1 MTQASQEGGTL
12 AARILS
18 RLKPEAMVTRIEYEG
33 PRIAIYTDNPKYFVD
48 NGGVVGQLVTEL
60 RKRVIVKSSESVR
73 KPAEE
78 VRSYITSVAP
88 REAGINRIFFDAA
101 LGEVLIEAANSKLLQ
116 QVPELSEQELFVRTG
131 WRPRIRQSS
140 PISSPAM
147 EQVYYALSD
156 ADERM
161 SFLRRAGER
170 IFRDRIYPRSEVV
183 LTVLG
188 AAREVGRSCM
198 LLSTPE
204 SRILLD
210 CGVHPGAKGPLN
222 AYPRLDWLDMTL
234 DDLDAVVI
242 SHAHLDHVGF
252 VPVLFKHGYRGPV
265 YMTEPTLALSTLLLM
280 DAIRVAQSE
289 GAVPPYNMEDLRTM
303 ISHTI
308 TLPYNSVTD
317 ITPDVK
323 LTLYN
328 AGHILGSAVIHL
340 HIGDGAHNVVY
351 TGDFKFDNTR
361 LFQAAFFNF
370 PRAETLV
377 MESTYGSRSD
387 VMPTR
392 METEQAFAASLRQTL
407 EGGGKVLIPVPAVG
421 RAQEIMLVINEL
433 VRTRAVPEVPVYL
446 EGMLK
451 EATGIHIL
459 YSDYLSP
466 TVKSEIRETGA
477 NPFLAEWYTV
487 VDSPKRRSE
496 IVSEGGPS
504 VILATSGMLEGGPSV
519 YYFSELAEDPR
530 NKILFVS
537 YQVPGTTGRRLLDS
551 ATREISLFD
560 PSSGRMR
567 VLRVNAA
574 VERIEGFSGHSDFN
588 QLTRYVSRLQRKVRR
603 VLVVHGERKKSEEFA
618 YHLQQHLKVNA
629 YAPQLLD
636 SVRLY

>member
-1 MTQASQEGGTL
+1 
-12 AARILS
+12 
-18 RLKPEAMVTRIEYEG
+18 
-33 PRIAIYTDNPKYFVD
+33 
-48 NGGVVGQLVTEL
+48 
-60 RKRVIVKSSESVR
+60 
-73 KPAEE
+73 
-78 VRSYITSVAP
+78 
-88 REAGINRIFFDAA
+88 
-101 LGEVLIEAANSKLLQ
+101 
-116 QVPELSEQELFVRTG
+116 
-131 WRPRIRQSS
+131 
-140 PISSPAM
+140 
-147 EQVYYALSD
+147 
-156 ADERM
+156 
-161 SFLRRAGER
+161 
-170 IFRDRIYPRSEVV
+170 
-183 LTVLG
+183 
-188 AAREVGRSCM
+188 
-198 LLSTPE
+198 
-204 SRILLD
+204 
-210 CGVHPGAKGPLN
+210 
-222 AYPRLDWLDMTL
+222 
-234 DDLDAVVI
+234 
-242 SHAHLDHVGF
+242 
-252 VPVLFKHGYRGPV
+252 
-265 YMTEPTLALSTLLLM
+265 
-280 DAIRVAQSE
+280 
-289 GAVPPYNMEDLRTM
+289 
-303 ISHTI
+303 
-308 TLPYNSVTD
+308 
-317 ITPDVK
+317 
-323 LTLYN
+323 
-328 AGHILGSAVIHL
+328 VIHL

-446 EGMLK
+446 EGMLR